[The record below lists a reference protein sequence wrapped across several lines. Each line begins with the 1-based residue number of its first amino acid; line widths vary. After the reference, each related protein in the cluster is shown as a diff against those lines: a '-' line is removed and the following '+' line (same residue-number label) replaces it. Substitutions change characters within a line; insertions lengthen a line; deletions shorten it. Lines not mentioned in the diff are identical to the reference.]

1 MMDSIPIMIVADL
14 IPKKT
19 RAFLLRTE
27 RKDLALER
35 SIVKVVL

>member
-1 MMDSIPIMIVADL
+1 MMDSMPIMIVANL
-14 IPKKT
+14 IPKKS

-35 SIVKVVL
+35 NISEVVL